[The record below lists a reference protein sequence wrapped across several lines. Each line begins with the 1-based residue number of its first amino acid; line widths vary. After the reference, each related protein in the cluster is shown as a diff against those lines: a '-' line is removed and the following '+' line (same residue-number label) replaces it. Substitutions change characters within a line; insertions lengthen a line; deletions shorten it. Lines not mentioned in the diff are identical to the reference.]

1 MFNRKLLKEILTIG
15 VPSFFETLFTTFS
28 NIIDSKMVSAMG
40 LTAISAV
47 SVTNP
52 PRLFII
58 SVFIALNTVLTSL
71 IAKCVGEE
79 DRDKANRFFDS
90 VLKIVLLLSIVL
102 SIASVALARPIMLA
116 FSHQMDTL
124 DASITYFRI
133 VMGGMV
139 FNTLFMAINAALRGC
154 GHTNLTFTAN
164 IIFCGVN
171 ILFNYLLIEGHMGF
185 PALGIAGAAIAT
197 VAGMLAA
204 LIFMIFQAF
213 RKDLFVNIPYC
224 ISKRYRLSREGTR
237 EIGQLSRSTITDG
250 LATRVSILIIGAI
263 VARIGSYQ
271 MAVYS
276 VGMHLMSVN
285 QALGSGLQTA
295 GVALVGRSYGAK
307 DKALMNDY
315 KRNILRLGLGSAV
328 VLGLAIV
335 AGGRWFYGFFSDD
348 PVFISMGATSCLFI
362 GAITISQTMKFAL
375 TGCMQ
380 GVGAMKEVMTASIVS
395 FSVVNLGVLAFT
407 VFILKM
413 GVWGAWIG
421 SLASQTVQALMLW
434 RYTGKLE
441 AFDESVPAA

>member
-1 MFNRKLLKEILTIG
+1 
-15 VPSFFETLFTTFS
+15 
-28 NIIDSKMVSAMG
+28 
-40 LTAISAV
+40 
-47 SVTNP
+47 
-52 PRLFII
+52 
-58 SVFIALNTVLTSL
+58 
-71 IAKCVGEE
+71 
-79 DRDKANRFFDS
+79 
-90 VLKIVLLLSIVL
+90 
-102 SIASVALARPIMLA
+102 
-116 FSHQMDTL
+116 
-124 DASITYFRI
+124 
-133 VMGGMV
+133 
-139 FNTLFMAINAALRGC
+139 
-154 GHTNLTFTAN
+154 
-164 IIFCGVN
+164 
-171 ILFNYLLIEGHMGF
+171 
-185 PALGIAGAAIAT
+185 
-197 VAGMLAA
+197 
-204 LIFMIFQAF
+204 
-213 RKDLFVNIPYC
+213 
-224 ISKRYRLSREGTR
+224 
-237 EIGQLSRSTITDG
+237 
-250 LATRVSILIIGAI
+250 
-263 VARIGSYQ
+263 
-271 MAVYS
+271 
-276 VGMHLMSVN
+276 MSVN